1 MLQGWHVIDPNKPVR
16 VFLNH
21 KHGCYSIF
29 QNGAVRA
36 SASQVRLADVEFR
49 VRESGRQKM
58 LDENRRTIHA
68 FAVGRLVDH
77 VHPSEARRLDLLDG
91 RPVRYNPHEAGCF
104 VDAETREPV
113 ASATAAH
120 FDEAGATYQNE
131 PVDLAA

>member
-1 MLQGWHVIDPNKPVR
+1 MIDMAKPVR

-58 LDENRRTIHA
+58 LSENRRTIHA

-77 VHPSEARRLDLLDG
+77 VHPSEDRALEKLDG
-91 RPVRYNPHEAGCF
+91 RRVRYNPHEAGHF
-104 VDAETREPV
+104 TDAETGEPV
-113 ASATAAH
+113 TFAAAAH
-120 FDEAGATYQNE
+120 FGEDGATYQGDSLE
-131 PVDLAA
+131 LAA